1 MWSSWAWVAGGLRE
15 TDRLIDSETC
25 AAEGCDATGVRCN
38 YVDRRSRRCR
48 TSWCS
53 RHWAIAAGKPY
64 CRRHASVVSAM
75 AGSVSAAGL
84 PEVDSRAAALV
95 GWVALELDGRV
106 RAALRQAAPGSST
119 MLVVDPVQARPGY
132 GRASRRWHR
141 AWKLVDHTGVLR
153 RVAIE
158 VDEADDADVIAQVD
172 AAVIGHGVPPW
183 IARRREGV
191 KVTPLVD
198 AEQRRVF
205 YEAIARSI
213 ELVVAGQDV
222 A

>member
-1 MWSSWAWVAGGLRE
+1 MS
-15 TDRLIDSETC
+15 
-25 AAEGCDATGVRCN
+25 
-38 YVDRRSRRCR
+38 
-48 TSWCS
+48 
-53 RHWAIAAGKPY
+53 KPY
-64 CRRHASVVSAM
+64 CRRHASVVAAM
-75 AGSVSAAGL
+75 AGRISASWL

-95 GWVALELDGRV
+95 GWVARELDPRV
-106 RAALRQAAPGSST
+106 RAALRQAAPGGDAV
-119 MLVVDPVQARPGY
+119 LVVDPVQPRAAY
-132 GRASRRWHR
+132 GRASHRWHR

-183 IARRREGV
+183 IVRRREGMS
-191 KVTPLVD
+191 VTPLVD